1 MKLTLEQ
8 KAFYEY
14 GRAVESLKRTIYETR
29 ETAIQEF
36 KDPYRLLS
44 TYDRKQL
51 IDAMGLASEISA
63 VRQKRAAC
71 RMWKLPAQRHCQNCC
86 YYEKSGNDA
95 PCVDCTLGDIGDD
108 TRLSCNWAPRRK
120 FKKGDIVRRIDT
132 GKMRV
137 CDDHIP
143 FGKLVTVLKDE
154 TDDDRGNIL
163 VGTRETTQAVKFYEV
178 KLFLKKVND

>member
-14 GRAVESLKRTIYETR
+14 GRAVESLKRAIYETR

-36 KDPYRLLS
+36 KGPYRLLS
-44 TYDRKQL
+44 AYGRKQL

-71 RMWKLPAQRHCQNCC
+71 RAWKLLTQRHCRNCC
-86 YYEKSGNDA
+86 YYEKSGNGA
-95 PCVDCTLGDIGDD
+95 PCVDCALGGIGGG

-120 FKKGDIVRRIDT
+120 SRKGGIVRRIGT

-137 CDDHIP
+137 HDDHIP
-143 FGKLVTVLKDE
+143 FGKLVTVLKDG
-154 TDDDRGNIL
+154 TDGNCGNIL
-163 VGTRETTQAVKFYEV
+163 AGNRETIQAVKFYEV
-178 KLFLKKVND
+178 KLFLKKAND

>member
-63 VRQKRAAC
+63 VWRKRAAC
-71 RMWKLPAQRHCQNCC
+71 RMWKSLAQRHCQNCC

>member
-1 MKLTLEQ
+1 MKMTPEQ

-51 IDAMGLASEISA
+51 IAAMGLASKIHV

-71 RMWKLPAQRHCQNCC
+71 RAWIYPKRRRCSNCKHDLSQFKGCALCHNWLLPL
-86 YYEKSGNDA
+86 YWE
-95 PCVDCTLGDIGDD
+95 
-108 TRLSCNWAPRRK
+108 PRK
-120 FKKGDIVRRIDT
+120 EG
-132 GKMRV
+132 
-137 CDDHIP
+137 
-143 FGKLVTVLKDE
+143 E
-154 TDDDRGNIL
+154 S
-163 VGTRETTQAVKFYEV
+163 
-178 KLFLKKVND
+178 